1 MALSPSGTPLYTT
14 LVLGPCIKAQTTI
27 YLLGVAQVKF
37 KPKPGLCQHNFFVH
51 EKSSE
56 KSEKRSKTEISGDF
70 GSWGGRDALKFKIDA
85 SGGSDYNQRRQ
96 KK

>member
-14 LVLGPCIKAQTTI
+14 LVLGPCIKAQTNLRTI

-56 KSEKRSKTEISGDF
+56 KTRKNGVKQRLAEISGA
-70 GSWGGRDALKFKIDA
+70 GGEEMR
-85 SGGSDYNQRRQ
+85 
-96 KK
+96 